1 MPDGL
6 DPRERTHE
14 FVDHL
19 RAVSKQFQDKLV
31 LEQSSGE
38 TPAES
43 QNQYQAGD
51 FVLFERDKSEPRPNK
66 LCPDFLGP
74 FEVLSQ
80 NKNDVTTRNLV

>member
-14 FVDHL
+14 FVRRLDDNFRHL

-31 LEQSSGE
+31 LKQSSGG

-43 QNQYQAGD
+43 QAGD
-51 FVLFERDKSEPRPNK
+51 FVLFERDKSVPRPNK
-66 LCPDFLGP
+66 LSPDFLGP
-74 FEVLSQ
+74 LSH